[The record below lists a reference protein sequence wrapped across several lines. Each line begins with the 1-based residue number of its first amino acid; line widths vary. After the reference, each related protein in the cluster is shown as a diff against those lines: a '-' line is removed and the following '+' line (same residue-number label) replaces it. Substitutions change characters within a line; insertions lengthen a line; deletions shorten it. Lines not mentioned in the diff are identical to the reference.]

1 MTKDQQTVA
10 TVLAKQITAQDLY
23 ERYERDHDRNGVTVR
38 TWMELGELEKH
49 AWEAVAN
56 FVYAQMHG

>member
-1 MTKDQQTVA
+1 MP
-10 TVLAKQITAQDLY
+10 KQITAQDLY

-38 TWMELGELEKH
+38 TWMELGDLERH

-56 FVYAQMHG
+56 FVYAQMHA